1 MDSSTMLSDVLFQK
15 GIMVVW
21 MEAYISFYQ
30 QTKSPLAPLITIALY
45 KLLVVW
51 Y

>member
-21 MEAYISFYQ
+21 MEAYLSKGFI
-30 QTKSPLAPLITIALY
+30 LVNV
-45 KLLVVW
+45 LLLSTN
-51 Y
+51 